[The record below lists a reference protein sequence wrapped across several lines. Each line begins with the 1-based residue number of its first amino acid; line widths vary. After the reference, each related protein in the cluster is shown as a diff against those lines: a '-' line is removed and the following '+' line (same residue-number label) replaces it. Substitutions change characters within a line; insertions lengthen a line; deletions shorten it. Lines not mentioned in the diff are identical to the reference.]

1 MLVAFPGKPTNLT
14 VTAISSRSATI
25 SWQDAKIRVF
35 YNWVS
40 NFRIQ
45 LKRDSN
51 VIVGNITLKVVNEYK
66 IYNLTPYTTY
76 KISVSAGNDHG
87 FGEESV
93 TSFLTSEEGEC
104 EIRV

>member
-1 MLVAFPGKPTNLT
+1 M
-14 VTAISSRSATI
+14 TAISSRSATI

-35 YNWVS
+35 YWVS
-40 NFRIQ
+40 NFRIE

-66 IYNLTPYTTY
+66 IYNLTPYTPY
-76 KISVSAGNDHG
+76 EISVAAGSRHG

-104 EIRV
+104 EIRVLL